1 MESFRVT
8 DFAEAKRRGR
18 KLKMLTAYD
27 YPTAQLLDAAGV
39 EAILVGDSLGMVVL
53 GYEDTTRVTL
63 EDVLHH
69 TKAVARGAKRALV
82 IADMP
87 FLSYHLGVYE
97 SVRAA
102 GRLVQEGG
110 CKAVKL
116 EGGLEVLESVRAIRA
131 AGIPVMGHLGYTP
144 QSVHVFGGHRSQG
157 RTLETARRIVQGAL
171 ALQEAGV
178 FALVLELVPH
188 RLAAWLSR
196 RLEIP
201 TIGIGSG
208 PGCDGQV
215 LVIHDMLGMF
225 PDFNPRHVRK
235 YLDLHGLCSEA
246 VRQYVHEV
254 DAGAFPTEQH
264 SFSLDEAVLEAL
276 EKEF

>member
-1 MESFRVT
+1 
-8 DFAEAKRRGR
+8 
-18 KLKMLTAYD
+18 
-27 YPTAQLLDAAGV
+27 
-39 EAILVGDSLGMVVL
+39 
-53 GYEDTTRVTL
+53 
-63 EDVLHH
+63 
-69 TKAVARGAKRALV
+69 
-82 IADMP
+82 
-87 FLSYHLGVYE
+87 
-97 SVRAA
+97 
-102 GRLVQEGG
+102 
-110 CKAVKL
+110 
-116 EGGLEVLESVRAIRA
+116 
-131 AGIPVMGHLGYTP
+131 MGHLGYTP